1 MKLSIIIPLYNTE
14 KYIERCIFSVI
25 NLPLQKEEYE
35 VIVINDGST
44 DSGMKIVETI
54 AAGNN
59 HLILINKENGGQ
71 SSARNIGID
80 TARGNYIFFLDSD
93 DYVDGTMLCSALKYA
108 IENDLDM
115 LPVSSH
121 IVYEN
126 GNMYPIDF
134 YDEIKVP
141 ISGAEFLNKFYVGEY
156 MCQYFYKSKIIKDNN
171 LRLIENIH
179 SSEDAEFIIR
189 FLTYVN
195 RLSYNQLPVYCY
207 FQRQDSIANLKDM
220 LHRKNKVE
228 DMIAVV
234 DCYGELI
241 RQRLS
246 DAYLIKGIEKKRQGM
261 LFSIFNQMHRDRFD
275 KSDFADIIG
284 KLKQKKYY
292 PLKVNQLSYKKR
304 LIGHLLNQSVFL
316 KILINMPAKLSD
328 SLGRLF
334 SINDSK
340 SIAKINSHN

>member
-1 MKLSIIIPLYNTE
+1 ME

-80 TARGNYIFFLDSD
+80 AARGNYLFFLDSD
-93 DYVDGTMLCSALKYA
+93 DYVDGTTLNSALEYA

-134 YDEIKVP
+134 YDEIKSP
-141 ISGAEFLNKFYVGEY
+141 ISGAEFLNNFFVGDY
-156 MCQYFYKSKIIKDNN
+156 MWQYFYKSKIIKDNN
-171 LRLIENIH
+171 LRLTENLH
-179 SSEDAEFIIR
+179 SSEDAEFIVR
-189 FLTYVN
+189 FLTFVN
-195 RLSYNQLPVYCY
+195 RLSYNQLSVYYY
-207 FQRQDSIANLKDM
+207 FQRQDSISNQREMK
-220 LHRKNKVE
+220 HRKSKIE
-228 DMIAVV
+228 DMIAVA

-241 RQRLS
+241 RQRSS
-246 DAYLIKGIEKKRQGM
+246 DAYLIKGIENKRQGM

-275 KSDFADIIG
+275 KSDFADILG
-284 KLKQKKYY
+284 KLKQKGYY

-316 KILINMPAKLSD
+316 KILINIPTKHSD

-334 SINDSK
+334 SISESK
-340 SIAKINSHN
+340 SIAKINRHK